1 MKTKLPIRCTLTIPL
16 VGLGIVGC
24 SEADVPLDPIGQ
36 FDTGTYEIFD
46 PGGVLIGAIYAYHDL
61 VDIKNSY
68 EYWKLDPASSAMN
81 CIKMSSC
88 SLTSK
93 LIKPSTTTKFG
104 DFAAWRDNE
113 AYRFNN
119 PWYLR
124 ATYADHKA
132 NDDLFCDDTTC
143 KYVPSNDVPTTP
155 ISIFPAGTY
164 EYGRDF
170 VVVTNNAKGA
180 VETWFMSAFFASSS
194 QPTEGVSFTT
204 AANAEVPCS
213 VACAATCSDECSSK
227 YRVDVQYAT
236 CIEAPTNT
244 TDCRNESD

>member
-1 MKTKLPIRCTLTIPL
+1 MKSSLSVRCTLTIPFAC
-16 VGLGIVGC
+16 LGIVGC

-46 PGGVLIGAIYAYHDL
+46 PNGVLIGAIYAYHDL
-61 VDIKNSY
+61 IDIKNSY
-68 EYWKLDPASSAMN
+68 EYWKLDPASSAMICNEKSN
-81 CIKMSSC
+81 CNLAGKVV
-88 SLTSK
+88 
-93 LIKPSTTTKFG
+93 KPSTTTKFG

-180 VETWFMSAFFASSS
+180 VETWFMSAFFASSNRS
-194 QPTEGVSFTT
+194 NETISFTT
-204 AANAEVPCS
+204 AVSSEIPCS
-213 VACAATCSDECSSK
+213 IACAASCTGDCSSK
-227 YRVDVQYAT
+227 FRVDVQYAKCT
-236 CIEAPTNT
+236 AAPTST
-244 TDCRNESD
+244 TDCQQ